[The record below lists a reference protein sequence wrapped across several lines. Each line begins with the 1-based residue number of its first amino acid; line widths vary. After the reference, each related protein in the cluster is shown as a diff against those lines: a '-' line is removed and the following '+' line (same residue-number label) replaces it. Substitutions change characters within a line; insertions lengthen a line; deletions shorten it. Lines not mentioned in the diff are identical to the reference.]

1 MGSVPYPTALLL
13 TGPPGCGKTTALKHA
28 LARSG
33 VSAGGFYTEEIRERG
48 SRLGFRIVT
57 IDGRA
62 AVLAHVD
69 IKSRHRVSKYGVDVD
84 TLRSVAVTA
93 IEDAVRNCDVVVID
107 EIGKMELL
115 SDDFKCA
122 VSETLDSHA
131 RVLGTIM
138 LAPNKWAD
146 AVKHRPDV
154 RVVSLDIGNR
164 DSVVDD
170 LVGWLQ
176 QDTLEHQKLE
186 R

>member
-1 MGSVPYPTALLL
+1 MGSVTYPTALLL
-13 TGPPGCGKTTALKHA
+13 TGPPGCGKTTALKNA
-28 LARSG
+28 LARTG
-33 VSAGGFYTEEIRERG
+33 ARAGGFYTEEIRERG

-57 IDGRA
+57 IDGRT

-93 IEDAVRNCDVVVID
+93 IEDALRNRDVVVID

-115 SDDFKCA
+115 SDDFRCA
-122 VSETLDSHA
+122 VCEALESHA
-131 RVLGTIM
+131 KVLGTIM
-138 LAPNKWAD
+138 LASNKWAD
-146 AVKHRPDV
+146 AIKRRPDV
-154 RVVSLDIGNR
+154 RVISLDIGNR

-176 QDTLEHQKLE
+176 EPTREH
-186 R
+186 